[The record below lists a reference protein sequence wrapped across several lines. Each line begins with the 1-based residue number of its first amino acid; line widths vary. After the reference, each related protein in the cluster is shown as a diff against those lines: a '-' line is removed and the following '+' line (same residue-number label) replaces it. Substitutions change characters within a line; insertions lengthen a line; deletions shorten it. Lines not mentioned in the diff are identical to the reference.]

1 MTIVI
6 RLKLCSIWDV
16 MHVPNG
22 AFGLGSFWS
31 IDACYELSLF
41 FQTMNLTKT
50 CWNMKIVH
58 RWDWQLACVG
68 LVEIP
73 YAIIYILG
81 CYVSCLESFTCLDNF
96 SCAKT
101 WQSSYVMRKDRDG
114 SILSYVK
121 VSRRLPIAHLDEL
134 EPCSGCQNHCLK
146 LLIVY
151 DIGLAWLLS

>member
-31 IDACYELSLF
+31 IDARYELSLF
-41 FQTMNLTKT
+41 FQTVNLIKT

-73 YAIIYILG
+73 DVIIYMLG
-81 CYVSCLESFTCLDNF
+81 CYVSCFESFTCLDNF
-96 SCAKT
+96 KILVLKFENQAKWWEKIEMGLNCPT
-101 WQSSYVMRKDRDG
+101 SRYRDG
-114 SILSYVK
+114 FQLHFWMNLNHVVDVETIFLNFWLSMT
-121 VSRRLPIAHLDEL
+121 
-134 EPCSGCQNHCLK
+134 
-146 LLIVY
+146 
-151 DIGLAWLLS
+151 